1 MGYRNIS
8 DEFYLWTMEVSLWTT
23 AIGMSADTPY
33 KDECWEYI
41 SYMSAQDKVQGE
53 MELIG
58 LPALKSISEDSE
70 FMNTIPE
77 DWKPFNKAVFY
88 DALDYAVDGVVL
100 NEIQD
105 EIIKYELEL
114 LFAGEQ
120 DIDTTLENI
129 QTKGQLKLDR
139 MKEE

>member
-1 MGYRNIS
+1 MCIR
-8 DEFYLWTMEVSLWTT
+8 DR
-23 AIGMSADTPY
+23 
-33 KDECWEYI
+33 
-41 SYMSAQDKVQGE
+41 DKVQGE

-77 DWKPFNKAVFY
+77 GWKPFNKAVFY

-120 DIDTTLENI
+120 DIDVYKR
-129 QTKGQLKLDR
+129 QGQDGQRGNGPLYGGKSDYRLAGYEKL
-139 MKEE
+139 